1 MSKHLALQA
10 GAFTYPVRVYYQDTD
25 AGGVVYHATYIHFLE
40 RARIEWL
47 RGLGYDLAR
56 LERELGV
63 LFMVRALQF
72 DFLKPA
78 RLDDLLTITAQAVE
92 LGRSRVA
99 VSQHVVRRNVDT
111 SDDVSDENEVMG
123 HAVVNLVCVD
133 SQTYRPV
140 SIPDALRHLFVVPAV
155 EKVLA

>member
-78 RLDDLLTITAQAVE
+78 RLDDLLT
-92 LGRSRVA
+92 
-99 VSQHVVRRNVDT
+99 
-111 SDDVSDENEVMG
+111 
-123 HAVVNLVCVD
+123 
-133 SQTYRPV
+133 
-140 SIPDALRHLFVVPAV
+140 
-155 EKVLA
+155 

>member
-1 MSKHLALQA
+1 MSKHLAVYP
-10 GAFTYPVRVYYQDTD
+10 GAFHYPVRVYYQDTD
-25 AGGVVYHATYIHFLE
+25 AGGVVYHATYINFLE

-47 RGLGYDLAR
+47 RDLGYDLAR

-78 RLDDLLTITAQAVE
+78 RLDDLLTITAQPVE

-99 VSQHVVRRNVDT
+99 ISQHVLRGNGV
-111 SDDVSDENEVMG
+111 EAEVVG
-123 HAVVNLVCVD
+123 HALVNLVCVD
-133 SQTYRPV
+133 SQTYRPL
-140 SIPDALRHLFVVPAV
+140 SIPDALRGLFVLPITEEA
-155 EKVLA
+155 